1 MDSSPRKQ
9 KVTYNMPGHAH
20 FLTYSCY
27 RRLPLLSGDRSRA
40 WVVEVL
46 QRVRHK
52 LDFDLWAYIVMPE
65 HVHLLIH
72 PRQQAYRVENILAA
86 LKRPVSA
93 QAKAYLE
100 STHNTAWLEKLTVQE
115 GSESVFRFWQ
125 AGGGYDKN
133 LWSELPLLEIID
145 YIHANPV
152 RRGLV
157 EQPTDW
163 MWSSARFWAGEASVP
178 LRMDPL
184 VEALH
189 G

>member
-1 MDSSPRKQ
+1 MDSLPRKQ
-9 KVTYNMPGHAH
+9 KVTYNLPGHAH

-27 RRLPLLSGDRSRA
+27 QRLPLLSRDRSRG

-46 QRVRHK
+46 QRVRQK
-52 LDFDLWAYIVMPE
+52 MNFDLWAYVLMPE

-72 PRQQAYRVENILAA
+72 PRQETYRMEHILAA

-100 STHNTAWLEKLTVQE
+100 STGNSAWLEKLTVRE

-125 AGGGYDKN
+125 AGGGYDTN
-133 LWSELPLLEIID
+133 VWRDRPLMEIID

-163 MWSSARFWAGEASVP
+163 IWSSARFWAGETSVP

-184 VEALH
+184 VQDSH